1 MATIPSYP
9 YDIFTDEVL
18 LDPHDHYRAL
28 RELGPIAWLDK
39 HQVYVVPRY
48 AEVREVLSDAKTFCS
63 GQGVGLNQVANSF
76 GAGRTTMMS
85 DGDQHTYLRSI
96 MAYGFTPRSLRNMRT
111 DVEELATSR
120 IAQLVERCT
129 FDAVTD
135 LARALPLA
143 LVPDLLGWPAGGRE
157 HLLEWAA
164 ASFDLLGPLNERAT
178 RAAAIAQVMIESA
191 QKMIEFSE
199 QAFADGE
206 SLPGSLGAAM
216 HEAAQRGEL
225 GAQQVPL
232 LVFDYIGPS
241 LDTTISA
248 IGSAVWLLAAHPDQ
262 WAALK
267 ADPSRVPN
275 TLNEVLRLESPVRLL
290 SRVTTTATNVGGY
303 ELDAG
308 ARLIVLY
315 ASANRDDRYF
325 DRADAFDIT
334 RHNAGEHLG
343 FGYGVHACAGQGF
356 ARLLSH
362 AVLKALVEQVDTIEL
377 GEPVRG
383 VNNLINAFESLPVT
397 VHPTRHPAL
406 APS

>member
-9 YDIFTDEVL
+9 HDIFTDEVL
-18 LDPHDHYRAL
+18 SDPHEHYRAL
-28 RELGPIAWLDK
+28 RELGPIAWLAK

-63 GQGVGLNQVANSF
+63 GQGVGLNELANSF

-85 DGDQHTYLRSI
+85 DGDQHTCLRSI
-96 MAYGFTPRSLRNMRT
+96 MAYGFTPRALRSMRT
-111 DVEELATSR
+111 EVEELATSR
-120 IAQLVERCT
+120 VAQLVQRGT

-164 ASFDLLGPLNERAT
+164 ASFDLLGPLNDRAA
-178 RAAAIAQVMIESA
+178 RAAATAQVMIESA
-191 QKMIEFSE
+191 QKMIEFAE

-216 HEAAQRGEL
+216 YEAAQRGEL
-225 GAQQVPL
+225 GTQQVPL

-248 IGSAVWLLAAHPDQ
+248 IGSAVWLLATHPDQ

-303 ELDAG
+303 HLDAG

-315 ASANRDDRYF
+315 ASANRDDRHF
-325 DRADAFDIT
+325 DRADAFDVT
-334 RHNAGEHLG
+334 RHNAAEHFG

-362 AVLKALVEQVDTIEL
+362 AVLKALVEQIDTIEP
-377 GEPVRG
+377 GEAVRG
-383 VNNLINAFESLPVT
+383 VNNLINAFERLPVT
-397 VHPTRHPAL
+397 VHPARHPAL
-406 APS
+406 APR